1 LSYQSYQTYRSYQPA
16 SFRYTA
22 FVDAPCYI
30 AALRILKYR
39 FNSEG
44 ELRRKLRGKR
54 FEKDD
59 IDTTIARLHKER
71 WLDDER
77 FAGAF
82 VRTRISKGLGRLRIK
97 RELNYAG
104 VSDEAANDAL
114 AKNVDEEREREDVA
128 AACRKRMRALARRH
142 GDDFLATEEGRTKI
156 AAWLVGRGYD
166 TALVWETVR
175 RECASSR

>member
-1 LSYQSYQTYRSYQPA
+1 M
-16 SFRYTA
+16 
-22 FVDAPCYI
+22 DDPCYI
-30 AALRILKYR
+30 AALRILNYR

-44 ELRRKLRGKR
+44 ELRRKLRGKK
-54 FEKDD
+54 FEKDA
-59 IDTTIARLHKER
+59 IEATIARLHKER

-97 RELNYAG
+97 RELNAAG
-104 VSDEAANDAL
+104 ITDEAANDAL
-114 AKNVDEEREREDVA
+114 AKNVDEEREREDLA

-142 GDDFLATEEGRTKI
+142 GEEFLETNEGRTKV

-166 TALVWETVR
+166 TALVWETLR
-175 RECASSR
+175 RELAASR